1 MPLVLL
7 LVLSG
12 IVSEIE
18 RRPARPLFK
27 AHLLSRGTIVKSPF
41 AGKLREASI

>member
-12 IVSEIE
+12 IMSETE
-18 RRPARPLFK
+18 RRPARLLSP
-27 AHLLSRGTIVKSPF
+27 HPLSRGTIVKSPF
-41 AGKLREASI
+41 TGKLRGAGF